1 MASRTNIRFR
11 RKPHRPAR
19 RATHFGRSPS
29 RRLARKVILSPNP
42 FVPLSLTYRRQAAP
56 GFVARPGPFSTLSHV
71 GVMAR
76 NPLEPPPEVAR
87 RFFKDLSAFLVE
99 KDPIKAD
106 AIAARQLQALR
117 EYQGPQEKKL
127 RLSDVKQIFLQMKN
141 HA

>member
-1 MASRTNIRFR
+1 
-11 RKPHRPAR
+11 
-19 RATHFGRSPS
+19 
-29 RRLARKVILSPNP
+29 LS
-42 FVPLSLTYRRQAAP
+42 Y
-56 GFVARPGPFSTLSHV
+56 V

-76 NPLEPPPEVAR
+76 HPLEPPPEVAR